1 MKLTFIEKVKAIE
14 EDLKNRL
21 DELDDHE
28 IHVLS
33 KELILFL
40 NEYKKDVKQNVESD
54 LSPIKRGDDC
64 AGGIIV
70 SLDVTGQHG
79 LVISHKDLSQSA
91 NWNDAKKI
99 CAEYNCGGFCD
110 WYLPTIDELKK
121 IYQAIKLSG
130 NYWSSSEYDANDAW
144 YWNVYGGNANYY
156 HKSYNYSVRAVRA
169 F

>member
-40 NEYKKDVKQNVESD
+40 NEYKKDIKQNIKSD
-54 LSPIKRGDDC
+54 LSPLKIGDTYV
-64 AGGIIV
+64 GGIIV
-70 SLDVTGQHG
+70 SLDASGQHG
-79 LVISHKDLSQSA
+79 LVVSHEDLSTSA
-91 NWNDAKKI
+91 NWKGAKKL

-110 WYLPTIDELKK
+110 WYLPTIDELKI
-121 IYQAIKLSG
+121 IYKAIKLSG
-130 NYWSSSEYDANDAW
+130 NYWSSSEYSANSAW
-144 YWNVYGGNANYY
+144 YWDMFDGYSYGYD
-156 HKSYNYSVRAVRA
+156 KSYTYNVRAVRA